1 MGTTRTMENRR
12 PVFEIPVWRSSEQSQ
27 KQDMAVSMPA
37 QEQDIA
43 DPIPEQ
49 KQGATA
55 PISAQEQDATT
66 PLSMQERDT
75 TIPLS
80 AWEQN
85 AAAPILAQEQDNAT
99 EESQMLS
106 GVVHRKRQAVP
117 IQEKVLLTIEEA
129 AEYTGIGLHKLR
141 ELSNRKS
148 CTFILWNGNKRMFKR
163 KKLVEYLEEAYS
175 I

>member
-43 DPIPEQ
+43 NPIPEQ
-49 KQGATA
+49 
-55 PISAQEQDATT
+55 EQDAVT
-66 PLSMQERDT
+66 S
-75 TIPLS
+75 
-80 AWEQN
+80 N
-85 AAAPILAQEQDNAT
+85 LAQEQASAAPTLAQEQGAVEQRFTEEQDSAT

-117 IQEKVLLTIEEA
+117 IQKKALLTIEEA

-148 CTFILWNGNKRMFKR
+148 CTFILWNGNKRMFKQ

>member
-1 MGTTRTMENRR
+1 MENRR
-12 PVFEIPVWRSSEQSQ
+12 PVFEIPVWRRSEQSQ

-43 DPIPEQ
+43 NPIPEQ
-49 KQGATA
+49 
-55 PISAQEQDATT
+55 EQDAVT
-66 PLSMQERDT
+66 S
-75 TIPLS
+75 
-80 AWEQN
+80 N
-85 AAAPILAQEQDNAT
+85 LAQEQDSAAPTLAQEQGAVEQRFTEEQDSAT

-117 IQEKVLLTIEEA
+117 IQKKALLTIEEA

>member
-1 MGTTRTMENRR
+1 MENRR

-43 DPIPEQ
+43 NPIPEQ
-49 KQGATA
+49 
-55 PISAQEQDATT
+55 EQDAVT
-66 PLSMQERDT
+66 S
-75 TIPLS
+75 
-80 AWEQN
+80 N
-85 AAAPILAQEQDNAT
+85 LAQEQDSAAPTLAQEQGAVEQRFTEEQDSAT

-117 IQEKVLLTIEEA
+117 IQKKALLTIEEA